1 MENNQINSNDEND
14 TNNIETNNNENY
26 TPRSRTASNSPKQ
39 KFNLPKISR
48 NIIIVVILLL
58 LALFIFR

>member
-39 KFNLPKISR
+39 KFNLPKIIRHNCSY
-48 NIIIVVILLL
+48 II
-58 LALFIFR
+58 AFSFIYFR